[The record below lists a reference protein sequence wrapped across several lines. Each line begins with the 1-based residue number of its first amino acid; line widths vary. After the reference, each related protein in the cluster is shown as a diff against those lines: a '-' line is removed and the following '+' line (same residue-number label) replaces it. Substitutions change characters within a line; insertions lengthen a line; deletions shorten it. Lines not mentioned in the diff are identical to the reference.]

1 METKQSFNINADFLG
16 GYSSLFSKL
25 VFVIIAVYLIIVLF
39 NFLRDK
45 FIIKEPSTKRDNI
58 TDLLSILHKL
68 FYLSGF
74 GFIVA
79 NLVMVLLS
87 AMSGRNSFPSLNL
100 PGKWDYLVFGI
111 ILIFTGIGCKLAKK
125 VLVNEQKE

>member
-25 VFVIIAVYLIIVLF
+25 VLIIIAAYLIILLF
-39 NFLRDK
+39 NLLRDK
-45 FIIKEPSTKRDNI
+45 FINKDPGTKRDNI

-100 PGKWDYLVFGI
+100 LSKWAYLVF
-111 ILIFTGIGCKLAKK
+111 
-125 VLVNEQKE
+125 